1 MQMLSCVVLC
11 CVVLCC
17 VVCVC
22 VCVPCQAEPSPLR
35 SPPQRDAECDAVL
48 SSRDARRTP
57 RESRPTLPW
66 SLAVWLPAPPPRH
79 DAVFTSRDVER
90 DAVLSSRD
98 ARRTPRESRPTL
110 PWSLAVWLPAP
121 PPRHDAV
128 FTSRDVERDAV
139 LSSRD
144 ARRTPCEPRATLP
157 GPERFGSRRAPVWI
171 ERRYHLIP
179 PISALKI
186 INARRFGGF
195 PARFGRNRNGARASA
210 QYAVSTTEGLRP
222 LSRGR
227 PRPQIYPS

>member
-35 SPPQRDAECDAVL
+35 SPPQRDAEC
-48 SSRDARRTP
+48 
-57 RESRPTLPW
+57 
-66 SLAVWLPAPPPRH
+66 
-79 DAVFTSRDVER
+79 